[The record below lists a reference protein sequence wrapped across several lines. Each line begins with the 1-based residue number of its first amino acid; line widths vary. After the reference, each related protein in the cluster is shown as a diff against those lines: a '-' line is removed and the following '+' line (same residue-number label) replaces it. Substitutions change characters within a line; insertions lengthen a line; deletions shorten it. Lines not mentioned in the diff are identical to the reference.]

1 MRGKTVL
8 AGLIL
13 SLSAGVAS
21 AQDKPVV
28 PTPGELYCSGTVTSE
43 SVPRDTYVITGEQSA
58 DKITFEE
65 GDYIYINKGSDQ
77 GAKVG
82 DEFFV
87 IRPVT
92 DTIQID
98 WTKWQSA
105 ILKKMGTV
113 WEDEGRAKVIV
124 ARPGVSIAR
133 VEHACDSMHRG
144 DIVLPFFER
153 PAPPLKPEDNFD
165 RFAPAN
171 GKQLAMIITGRK
183 FQQMTGK
190 NDIVY
195 VNLGNA
201 QGVKVGDYFRI
212 FHYQGTEHERAYE
225 VPRSSFDVE
234 GIQGP
239 TWGFGWVP
247 KKWNWSNVP
256 REDVGEGI
264 VLRTGPNSATML
276 ITFSLRAIYPGD
288 YVEIE

>member
-13 SLSAGVAS
+13 SLSAGVAL

-65 GDYIYINKGSDQ
+65 GDYIYINRGSDQ

-92 DTIQID
+92 DTIGID

-124 ARPGVSIAR
+124 ARPGVSIAQ

-144 DIVLPFFER
+144 DIILPFVER

-183 FQQMTGK
+183 F
-190 NDIVY
+190 
-195 VNLGNA
+195 
-201 QGVKVGDYFRI
+201 
-212 FHYQGTEHERAYE
+212 
-225 VPRSSFDVE
+225 
-234 GIQGP
+234 
-239 TWGFGWVP
+239 
-247 KKWNWSNVP
+247 
-256 REDVGEGI
+256 
-264 VLRTGPNSATML
+264 
-276 ITFSLRAIYPGD
+276 
-288 YVEIE
+288 

>member
-13 SLSAGVAS
+13 SLSAGVAL

-65 GDYIYINKGSDQ
+65 GDYIYINRGSDQ

-92 DTIQID
+92 DTIGID

-113 WEDEGRAKVIV
+113 WED
-124 ARPGVSIAR
+124 
-133 VEHACDSMHRG
+133 
-144 DIVLPFFER
+144 
-153 PAPPLKPEDNFD
+153 
-165 RFAPAN
+165 
-171 GKQLAMIITGRK
+171 
-183 FQQMTGK
+183 
-190 NDIVY
+190 
-195 VNLGNA
+195 
-201 QGVKVGDYFRI
+201 
-212 FHYQGTEHERAYE
+212 
-225 VPRSSFDVE
+225 
-234 GIQGP
+234 
-239 TWGFGWVP
+239 
-247 KKWNWSNVP
+247 
-256 REDVGEGI
+256 
-264 VLRTGPNSATML
+264 
-276 ITFSLRAIYPGD
+276 
-288 YVEIE
+288 